1 MKVKES
7 YDIPQYFLGKTTLFC
22 SLSFISNV
30 LCQLSLSLLA
40 ISKYD
45 CRILV
50 LLEQFQNFELLYLP
64 FMKVKNSNIAD
75 TYSQITDSL

>member
-1 MKVKES
+1 MKVNES
-7 YDIPQYFLGKTTLFC
+7 YNIPQHFLGKIPHFH
-22 SLSFISNV
+22 SLSFISGV

-50 LLEQFQNFELLYLP
+50 LLGQFQNFKLLYLP

-75 TYSQITDSL
+75 T